1 MQARAMITMR
11 RSVAKVRVT
20 VFSLLS
26 TFPNWLIFLDVRLD
40 VYSSRWHRDILRALS
55 PNLDIRVNLHE
66 PELESGADET
76 IDEARW
82 S

>member
-40 VYSSRWHRDILRALS
+40 VCSSKEHRDILRALS
-55 PNLDIRVNLHE
+55 PNLDIHVNLHE
-66 PELESGADET
+66 PKLESGADKT